1 MKKSM
6 PRVLYHYCSL
16 ATFKNILDNKAIWLS
31 DIRKSN
37 DSMELQ
43 WIMEQCQQYI
53 LKAWVDYVKGVQNEH
68 GMDVVTSKHFEQFE
82 EWYRLMRNYDAEMD
96 TRNWA
101 FCLSKKGDDLGQ
113 WRGYADDGQGVAL
126 GFNTASLSSINLIGD
141 KIRSTSE
148 NFAFDRV
155 KYTKAEVEHLFLDV
169 AELSKICADMSPD
182 QALQYVKRAVGLSYM
197 LTPFYKSYKFK
208 AEEEWR
214 IVYSMDFSDLV
225 KGKKPGILSER
236 NIASDI
242 FTLDKYAFS
251 QNGGT
256 LVSHLEMG
264 LPQIKRTIHSIT
276 IGPKA
281 KFSPLDIK
289 LYLMSIGLLEDVGD
303 MSIKV
308 KRSNISY
315 R

>member
-16 ATFKNILDNKAIWLS
+16 ATFKSILDNKVIWLS

-37 DSMELQ
+37 DSLELQ
-43 WIMEQCQQYI
+43 WIMEQCGHYI
-53 LKAWVDYVKGVQNEH
+53 LKAWLDYAESVQKER
-68 GMDVVTSKHFEQFE
+68 GSGVVTSKHFEQFE
-82 EWYRLMRNYDAEMD
+82 QLYNLIRKYDAEID
-96 TRNWA
+96 TKTWA
-101 FCLSKKGDDLGQ
+101 FCLSQKGDDLGQ
-113 WRGYADDGQGVAL
+113 WRGYADDGHGVAL
-126 GFNTASLSSINLIGD
+126 GINSATLSSINLVGD
-141 KIRSTSE
+141 NIRSTTESICFE
-148 NFAFDRV
+148 RV
-155 KYTKAEVEHLFLDV
+155 KYTKPEIEHLFYDV
-169 AELSKICADMSPD
+169 AELSKINADMRPD
-182 QALQYVKRAVGLSYM
+182 QALQCVKRAVGLSFM
-197 LTPFYKSYKFK
+197 LAPFYKNYKFK

-225 KGKKPGILSER
+225 QGKKPGILNER

-251 QNGGT
+251 QNGGD

-264 LPQIKRTIHSIT
+264 LPQIKRAIHSIT

-281 KFSPLDIK
+281 KCSILDIK
-289 LYLMSIGLLEDVGD
+289 LYLMSIGLLEDVTD
-303 MSIKV
+303 VSVEV